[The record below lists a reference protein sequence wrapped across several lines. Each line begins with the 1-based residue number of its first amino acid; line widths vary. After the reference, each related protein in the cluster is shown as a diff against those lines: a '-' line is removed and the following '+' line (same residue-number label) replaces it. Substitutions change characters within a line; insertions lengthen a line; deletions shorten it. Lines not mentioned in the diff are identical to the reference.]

1 MRWIDWPDD
10 AFRMEITGTLPGGGL
25 NSSLSAGGG
34 TGNSNKTLLPF
45 MVSLPGLAH
54 ISFGWFWFGFCAV
67 MCCAVL
73 LVRPMRSLFL
83 FVMSLVGIS
92 IIILRHIQNM
102 EAKSSSQMRYF

>member
-25 NSSLSAGGG
+25 NSSLSSGGGG

-45 MVSLPGLAH
+45 MVSLPGLAQ
-54 ISFGWFWFGFCAV
+54 ISFGWFWFGF
-67 MCCAVL
+67 CAVL

-92 IIILRHIQNM
+92 IISLRHI
-102 EAKSSSQMRYF
+102 